1 MIKTRSISVV
11 TDPFDIPDEDFFL
24 RSFSSKL
31 DTLMRSKRISNSE
44 LESRTGVSRQMI
56 NIYRK
61 GKTMPS
67 AYTIVRLSLG
77 IGCTTDALLN
87 MSNLYYFIENVK

>member
-1 MIKTRSISVV
+1 MMKTRSIPTV

-31 DTLMRSKRISNSE
+31 DTLMRSKYISNSE
-44 LESRTGVSRQMI
+44 LGSRTGVSRQAI
-56 NIYRK
+56 NKYRS

-67 AYTIVRLSLG
+67 AYTIVRLALG

-87 MSNLYYFIENVK
+87 MSNLYYFIENGK